1 LPPIIHYTSPQQQTI
16 RELSKMV
23 EWFFSV
29 PNEKDKEQFNLTRMI
44 TEICNINSISNIP
57 GLHDDK
63 LHIAC
68 EPTSRTLPALSS
80 RIGSTSSTPVFVV
93 ITKKWYISV
102 NRTDTHTV
110 HTTYSCACGL
120 YPAKLSIQ

>member
-1 LPPIIHYTSPQQQTI
+1 
-16 RELSKMV
+16 MV
-23 EWFFSV
+23 EWLCSV
-29 PNEKDKEQFNLTRMI
+29 NNEPDNAQFNLTRMV
-44 TEICNINSISNIP
+44 TEICKINSISNIP

-93 ITKKWYISV
+93 ITKNGIY
-102 NRTDTHTV
+102 
-110 HTTYSCACGL
+110 L
-120 YPAKLSIQ
+120 